1 MNPGE
6 IAALVSSIAA
16 LAGAGAF
23 YVGRHDKKKDPL
35 PKEAAEVAIAKDA
48 LGVVKAS
55 HDTLVADVKR
65 LNERIDDVEGEA
77 HTLREEVQ
85 MLRREVQS
93 IRSAWAMWFK
103 DLENR
108 WVVHRQQDAPPPP
121 PTTD

>member
-1 MNPGE
+1 MTPGE

-23 YVGRHDKKKDPL
+23 YVGRHDKAKDPL

-55 HDTLVADVKR
+55 HDTLVADVAR
-65 LNERIDDVEGEA
+65 LNARIDDVEGEA

-93 IRSAWAMWFK
+93 IRSAWAMWYR
-103 DLENR
+103 DLADR
-108 WVVHRQQDAPPPP
+108 WILHREQAAPPVP